1 MTILF
6 DIKNKCIPRIIRC
19 KKVRLFQLL
28 TGKYKISKKFDVII
42 PYAAFHEPEPNQSAF
57 LRQRSPS

>member
-1 MTILF
+1 M
-6 DIKNKCIPRIIRC
+6 KNKCIRRMFRC

-28 TGKYKISKKFDVII
+28 TGKYKISRKFDVII
-42 PYAAFHEPEPNQSAF
+42 PYSAYHEPEPNQSAF